1 MFGERMMTKR
11 LYKTK
16 LIIWTEYN
24 PGLVELEDLARDA
37 TVGDAYCSQR
47 LFDIVDEP
55 DFDPDWDDTGF
66 FDGDEDDD

>member
-1 MFGERMMTKR
+1 MTKR

-37 TVGDAYCSQR
+37 TYGEAYCSFQS
-47 LFDIVDEP
+47 FEIVEDP
-55 DFDPDWDDTGF
+55 GLDPDWDGTEF
-66 FDGDEDDD
+66 FNVCEDEDGEDDD